1 MSDIVL
7 KVTVE
12 EANSILEGLGQQ
24 PFAKVYA
31 LIAKIQ
37 QQAKAQL
44 AGAGSQAASSQ
55 AARPA
60 DQDEKGGPEQHAEQP
75 VRATPMA
82 LVEGGSRE

>member
-44 AGAGSQAASSQ
+44 AGAGSAAASGH
-55 AARPA
+55 AAH
-60 DQDEKGGPEQHAEQP
+60 QDEKGGPEQHAEQP
-75 VRATPMA
+75 VRAKPMA